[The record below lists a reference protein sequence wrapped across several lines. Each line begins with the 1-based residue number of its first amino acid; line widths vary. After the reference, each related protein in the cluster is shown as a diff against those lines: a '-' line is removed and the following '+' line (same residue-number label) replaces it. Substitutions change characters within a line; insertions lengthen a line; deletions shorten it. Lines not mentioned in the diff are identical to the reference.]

1 MAHGGIYLR
10 QKRNFCP
17 LTVSTVAVI
26 FVVFMG
32 VLVNSLGGVA
42 FAADSGGVRQ
52 TPSETGSSG
61 GQQEAV
67 GTTEDYVNSSA
78 MGGGQGDSLAEDD
91 DTASDAA
98 EGDVDPFPALANE
111 GKSEARGP
119 SLEER
124 IEEQGTRRRY
134 SSVQEPQA
142 KVPSKRTQKRHRL
155 IGAVVLAVS
164 VAMLTAF
171 FLRRTGRRSPQ
182 EPSGGGG
189 GNDAGN
195 NAGNGGNEGRGDG
208 GRGEGGGEDDRRPL
222 HPERVNEFDY

>member
-1 MAHGGIYLR
+1 MAHGGIHLR

-17 LTVSTVAVI
+17 LTVSTVAVV

-42 FAADSGGVRQ
+42 VAADSDGVKQ

-91 DTASDAA
+91 TASDAA
-98 EGDVDPFPALANE
+98 EGDVDPFPVLANE

-171 FLRRTGRRSPQ
+171 FLRRTGRRSPP
-182 EPSGGGG
+182 EPSGDDG

-195 NAGNGGNEGRGDG
+195 NAGNGGNEGRGYR
-208 GRGEGGGEDDRRPL
+208 GRGEGGGEDDRRAL
-222 HPERVNEFDY
+222 HPGSVNVFDY

>member
-17 LTVSTVAVI
+17 LTVSTVAVV

-42 FAADSGGVRQ
+42 VAADSGGVRQ
-52 TPSETGSSG
+52 TPSETGSSD

-91 DTASDAA
+91 TTSDAA

-195 NAGNGGNEGRGDG
+195 NAGNGGNEGRG
-208 GRGEGGGEDDRRPL
+208 EGGEDDRRPL
-222 HPERVNEFDY
+222 HPGSVNEFDF

>member
-17 LTVSTVAVI
+17 LTVSTVAVV

-42 FAADSGGVRQ
+42 VAADSGGVRQ

-91 DTASDAA
+91 TTSDAA

-195 NAGNGGNEGRGDG
+195 NAGNGGNEGRG
-208 GRGEGGGEDDRRPL
+208 EGGEDDRRPL
-222 HPERVNEFDY
+222 HPGSVNEFDF

>member
-1 MAHGGIYLR
+1 MAHGGIYLW

-17 LTVSTVAVI
+17 LTVSTVAVV

-42 FAADSGGVRQ
+42 VAADSGGVRQ

-91 DTASDAA
+91 TTSDAA

-195 NAGNGGNEGRGDG
+195 NAGNGGNEGRG
-208 GRGEGGGEDDRRPL
+208 EGGEDDRRPL
-222 HPERVNEFDY
+222 HPGSVNEFDF